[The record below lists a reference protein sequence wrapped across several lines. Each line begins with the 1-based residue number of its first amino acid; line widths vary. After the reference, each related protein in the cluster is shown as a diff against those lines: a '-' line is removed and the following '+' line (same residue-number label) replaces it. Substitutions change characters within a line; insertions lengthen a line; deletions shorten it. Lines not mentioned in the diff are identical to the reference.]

1 MSKLSAGSLL
11 LVVVT
16 ACTAKLSSTATL
28 DGQPFTPTECR
39 NGSALGFV
47 GVELRDAQNRKVRLV
62 SQPDGQAQAYVFAAN
77 ATKGALIGMCGPL
90 ALETQKSTVN
100 KVKNIEGKAT
110 LSCTAKE
117 GALTGEITFANC
129 H

>member
-1 MSKLSAGSLL
+1 MSKLFAGSLL

-28 DGQPFTPTECR
+28 DGQPFTPIECR

-47 GVELRDAQNRKVRLV
+47 GVELRDAQSRKVRLV
-62 SQPDGQAQAYVFAAN
+62 AQPDGQAQAYVFAAN
-77 ATKGALIGMCGPL
+77 ATTGALIGACGPL
-90 ALETQKSTVN
+90 TLENQDSRVN
-100 KVKNIEGKAT
+100 KVRNIEGKAT
-110 LSCTAKE
+110 LSCTGKE